1 MTGSVFNDERIKC
14 LNSLMKSNR
23 HTFFLGGEGVILRLN
38 FCYSYDIT
46 KSRTKISK
54 LESLFFAFR
63 STTREK

>member
-23 HTFFLGGEGVILRLN
+23 HTFFGGGEGVILRLN

>member
-23 HTFFLGGEGVILRLN
+23 HTFFWGGEGVILRLN